1 VVGSMQSRITFFNV
15 SLANGHLMSR
25 PVYEPEQSLVGE
37 IMHAIENTSPYA
49 AWVQIIFVRKDHSR
63 HFMSLKHNITDM
75 VNEIESPRVSM
86 FTGQELKGDRPAKS
100 RDVYTGASKRMKI
113 LDESLSRAHVLM
125 AIQGMWIAKDNDIG
139 RHQAQSL
146 EEILPFSHCHDEA
159 DRLAVY
165 TIRDPRM
172 LIELVERN
180 MVIDISRYF
189 RSYTGARVEPPSFII
204 SADELPY
211 YIHIP
216 YGTQANAIRAI
227 NWPEASTAQRGSMG
241 DVTTKKKS
249 SASLVFKTYGLPKR
263 KEALDDAAK
272 ARLAHLASATE
283 RSFEI
288 IYKSRRF
295 SVLLHSKTRSDL
307 LQYRAAFEAIYGTL
321 DFEEEELKPL
331 FLNELPMMVLQV
343 SQSSE
348 QPAVVEAT
356 SGTPQ
361 QGAVEEKPP
370 TQTPD
375 AAPPAEQPTV
385 PEQPAMP
392 EEDTRLAWI
401 EALETSLSDKPP
413 AVTTAAPKAAEEK
426 PD

>member
-1 VVGSMQSRITFFNV
+1 MKEKERSRITFFNV

-75 VNEIESPRVSM
+75 INEIESPRVSM

-125 AIQGMWIAKDNDIG
+125 AIQGMWIRKDNDVG

-146 EEILPFSHCHDEA
+146 EEILPFSHCHDESDV

-180 MVIDISRYF
+180 MVTDISRYF

-204 SADELPY
+204 SADEMPY
-211 YIHIP
+211 YIHVP

-227 NWPEASTAQRGSMG
+227 NWPEASTAQHGSMG

-307 LQYRAAFEAIYGTL
+307 LQYRAAFEAIYGAL
-321 DFEEEELKPL
+321 EFEEEELKPS
-331 FLNELPMMVLQV
+331 FLNELPMMVLPRLA
-343 SQSSE
+343 SQSTE

-356 SGTPQ
+356 TAPKVTT
-361 QGAVEEKPP
+361 VEEKFS
-370 TQTPD
+370 D
-375 AAPPAEQPTV
+375 AV
-385 PEQPAMP
+385 P
-392 EEDTRLAWI
+392 R
-401 EALETSLSDKPP
+401 SLLLLF
-413 AVTTAAPKAAEEK
+413 
-426 PD
+426 